1 MSVELTNLFQNGEL
15 VKAIWETIY
24 MTFGSTALAYIL
36 GLPLG
41 ILIYITD
48 KKGIC
53 PCAPVNAVLGFF
65 VNLVR
70 SIPFMILIVAIFPVA
85 KLIVGTTV
93 GNGPMMVILV
103 IGATPYVARMVESS
117 VREVNSG
124 IIESAQSMGANTW
137 QIIFKVIIPEAKPA
151 LITGSVISLVTIL
164 GYTAMAATIGGGGLG
179 AIAYNEGYL
188 RFKDDVVWMCVLFI
202 VIIVQLIQTA
212 GNFIAKKTDKRIK
225 D

>member
-1 MSVELTNLFQNGEL
+1 MSAELTNLFQNGDL

-24 MTFGSTALAYIL
+24 MTFGSTIISYLL

-41 ILIYITD
+41 ILLYVTD

-53 PCAPVNAVLGFF
+53 PCAPINTILGFF

-70 SIPFMILIVAIFPVA
+70 SIPFMILIVAIFPDA

-93 GNGPMMVILV
+93 GNGPMMVILI

-117 VREVNSG
+117 VREVDSG

-137 QIIFKVIIPEAKPA
+137 QII
-151 LITGSVISLVTIL
+151 L
-164 GYTAMAATIGGGGLG
+164 
-179 AIAYNEGYL
+179 
-188 RFKDDVVWMCVLFI
+188 
-202 VIIVQLIQTA
+202 
-212 GNFIAKKTDKRIK
+212 
-225 D
+225 